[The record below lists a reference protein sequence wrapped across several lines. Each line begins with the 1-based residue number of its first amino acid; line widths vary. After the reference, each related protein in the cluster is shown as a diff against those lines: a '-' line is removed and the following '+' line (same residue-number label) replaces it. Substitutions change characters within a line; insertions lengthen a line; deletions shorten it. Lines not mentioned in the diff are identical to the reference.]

1 MGWSKR
7 VSVGGSHQS
16 GGLYTGLKPKKRGDS
31 TFILLKR
38 FPAGLKFMHLTR
50 LRFEIIMVRF
60 IQHAPQNRS
69 WLFSSPSKVVH
80 AERKVNR
87 SCMVAPPHATTAPQ
101 VARHAPLFSGRDR
114 KKFRGQTNMNWK
126 RYPRPVPHLDRRS
139 WLFQLCL
146 SKDDIR
152 LSQCFTR
159 PLRPARN

>member
-101 VARHAPLFSGRDR
+101 VARHAPPFSGGD
-114 KKFRGQTNMNWK
+114 KKIQGPDKHELETISKTGSPSRSSFLAVSVVLIK
-126 RYPRPVPHLDRRS
+126 R
-139 WLFQLCL
+139 
-146 SKDDIR
+146 
-152 LSQCFTR
+152 
-159 PLRPARN
+159 